1 MRLFGLNANNVKM
14 GGRVI
19 VPCRLVYER
28 NDFMAAEYSAVMLQT
43 IGVDSNILFNNG
55 FRACQKGFIS
65 HRDDSGVFFLKG
77 ASNGCRAT
85 YRVTFDGN
93 IAASAATDGG
103 VVGQISVALT
113 INGEAL
119 GNATATVT
127 VATLETDVFNV
138 SLTTF
143 IDIPCGCC
151 VTVGVENVSENNSSI
166 DVTNANI
173 IFDRV
178 A

>member
-1 MRLFGLNANNVKM
+1 
-14 GGRVI
+14 
-19 VPCRLVYER
+19 
-28 NDFMAAEYSAVMLQT
+28 MAAEYSFVPVQTVAVDENVT
-43 IGVDSNILFNNG
+43 FNNG
-55 FRACQKGFIS
+55 SRACHKGFVQ
-65 HRDDSGVFFLKG
+65 HRDDGGIFFLKG
-77 ASNGCRAT
+77 SNNGCRAI

-93 IAASAATDGG
+93 VAVATDGT
-103 VVGQISVALT
+103 VEPISVALT
-113 INGEAL
+113 INGEEL
-119 GNATATVT
+119 GNALATVT
-127 VATLETDVFNV
+127 PAAVGDFFNV

-151 VTVGVENVSENNSSI
+151 VAVSVENVSATTAI